1 MALKR
6 ASLAYFLNA
15 LPLLIM
21 SPLWERARAAV
32 GVGTFLLLLMGMVAC
47 SSHSHPAPEKPRLP
61 VTTPLRKDTLLYDR
75 YVCQIRAARN
85 IEVRALERG
94 YLQTIYVDEGQ
105 FVRAGQPLFQILPAI
120 YQAEY
125 QKAQAEYHYAQVEYQ
140 NAKSL
145 ADSGVIS
152 PNQLALVKAKL
163 EKAEAELNLAQ
174 THLQFTQIRAPFD
187 GIVGMLRVRIGSLL
201 EEGELLTTLSD
212 NSELWV
218 YFNLPERDYLAY
230 MSRIKHD
237 STVKVRLQLANG
249 QLFPYEG
256 SITAIE
262 AEFENTTGN
271 IPFRAT
277 FPNPAR
283 LLRHGETGNILIP
296 RPYPKAL
303 LIPQRATF
311 EVLDKKYVYL
321 VGEDGRLTSHPIE
334 VEAELPHLYIVS
346 KGLSE
351 KDRILLEGLNRV
363 REGESIEAHF
373 VPPEKV
379 LENLHLHAE

>member
-1 MALKR
+1 MGHQRGVR
-6 ASLAYFLNA
+6 AKGF
-15 LPLLIM
+15 
-21 SPLWERARAAV
+21 
-32 GVGTFLLLLMGMVAC
+32 FLLLLFVTAC
-47 SSHSHPAPEKPRLP
+47 SSHSRPAPEKPRLP
-61 VTTPLRKDTLLYDR
+61 VTTPLRKDTVLYER
-75 YVCQIRAARN
+75 YVCQIRAARD
-85 IEVRALERG
+85 IEIRALERG

-140 NAKSL
+140 NAQAL

-152 PNQLALVKAKL
+152 PNQLALVRAKL
-163 EKAEAELNLAQ
+163 EKAQAELALAQ
-174 THLQFTQIRAPFD
+174 THLQFTLIRAPFD
-187 GIVGMLRVRIGSLL
+187 GIVGMLQVRIGSLL

-212 NSELWV
+212 NSTLWV

-230 MSRIKHD
+230 IRRVKPD
-237 STVKVRLQLANG
+237 STVKVRLELANKE
-249 QLFPYEG
+249 LFPHEG
-256 SITAIE
+256 VITAIE
-262 AEFENTTGN
+262 AEFDNTTGN

-277 FPNPAR
+277 FPNPQR
-283 LLRHGETGNILIP
+283 ILRHGETGNVLIP

-311 EVLDKKYVYL
+311 EVLDKKYVYI
-321 VGEDGRLTSHPIE
+321 VSEEGQLTSRLIE

-351 KDRILLEGLNRV
+351 KDRILLEGLNRI
-363 REGESIEAHF
+363 REGEYIEAAF
-373 VPPEKV
+373 VPPEKAF
-379 LENLHLHAE
+379 ENLHLHAE